1 MSLQNIG
8 IIGSTVVLGM
18 QLIYQGSS
26 IGTNYWLNFWSNG
39 TFGNSAEPE
48 YRDLYLGVYGAF
60 GFVQAVSVMIL
71 TISLSITTLDASK
84 VLISAIYDVIEW
96 ENLGQLIGLHQQL
109 VGGGTGPGYSHSN
122 LDLQKIA
129 GLNRFFF
136 MWDKCCHLTLYFCLM
151 EPNYPFKK

>member
-39 TFGNSAEPE
+39 TFGNSAEQE

-84 VLISAIYDVIEW
+84 VLISANRDVIDW
-96 ENLGQLIGLHQQL
+96 GKRDQ
-109 VGGGTGPGYSHSN
+109 T
-122 LDLQKIA
+122 
-129 GLNRFFF
+129 
-136 MWDKCCHLTLYFCLM
+136 
-151 EPNYPFKK
+151 